1 MVAAKR
7 NFRQLFTLARTN
19 RIISIPQ
26 LHTHTDTHIYIPINL
41 RITYKCIYGKFNY
54 IHTCGAGMIAVK

>member
-1 MVAAKR
+1 MVATKR

-26 LHTHTDTHIYIPINL
+26 LHTHTHTHTHIY
-41 RITYKCIYGKFNY
+41 TYQLTHYL
-54 IHTCGAGMIAVK
+54 